1 MDGGST
7 VTQLLGQVEI
17 RAGDV
22 FQYRF
27 DLARGVY
34 VVTHNGDDTAIAD
47 ESKDVIAGTVGSF
60 QSAVRKAR
68 RQAGWELHVIPAMI
82 PAVVTAKDIWG

>member
-27 DLARGVY
+27 DLAKGMY
-34 VVTHNGDDTAIAD
+34 VIARNGHDTAIAD
-47 ESKDVIAGTVGSF
+47 ENKDVIAGAAGSF
-60 QSAVRKAR
+60 QSAVR
-68 RQAGWELHVIPAMI
+68 QAGWELHIIPAMI
-82 PAVVTAKDIWG
+82 PAAVTAEDVWG